1 MPHVWLG
8 LLLREGR
15 RAKRLSWREF
25 GPSSV
30 SIVITTIITLW
41 PLQVIE
47 SAEAVRRFG
56 LKIQQKTENLVIT
69 KLLLLTA
76 CLLLLSL
83 L

>member
-30 SIVITTIITLW
+30 SIAITTTITL
-41 PLQVIE
+41 
-47 SAEAVRRFG
+47 
-56 LKIQQKTENLVIT
+56 
-69 KLLLLTA
+69 
-76 CLLLLSL
+76 
-83 L
+83 